1 MTAAAGPGAPSATSG
16 ERPRQ
21 PRTNGRGGASAP
33 VAALATAEA
42 GTFGDASGSYSGDTA
57 TAGAATAPA
66 AAGSATTPPTSAPST
81 AAAPPSSPPPPPPP
95 PPRGR
100 EGHSARPHWGGSVE
114 FRPAGGLSPHQA
126 EGGGDGGEGGRRF
139 PEPLTPTFHK
149 ATRSPCGR
157 GLVGTYWQDPRSYYC
172 GPSVSSV
179 LPQEKSSYCFLLPLG
194 GRLNAWG
201 DHWGDRTIVFRCVKG
216 PWGIYQSGDA

>member
-1 MTAAAGPGAPSATSG
+1 MRRPQRPGSG
-16 ERPRQ
+16 Q
-21 PRTNGRGGASAP
+21 
-33 VAALATAEA
+33 
-42 GTFGDASGSYSGDTA
+42 GSRA
-57 TAGAATAPA
+57 QTAGGGRQRQWRHWPQRRREHSAMQAVAIVETRRRQGQPLRLPQPAPR
-66 AAGSATTPPTSAPST
+66 PPHLLAPHPQ
-81 AAAPPSSPPPPPPP
+81 PPLLPPRRPTRRRPPPV
-95 PPRGR
+95 G
-100 EGHSARPHWGGSVE
+100 ARATQRALTGGGSVE